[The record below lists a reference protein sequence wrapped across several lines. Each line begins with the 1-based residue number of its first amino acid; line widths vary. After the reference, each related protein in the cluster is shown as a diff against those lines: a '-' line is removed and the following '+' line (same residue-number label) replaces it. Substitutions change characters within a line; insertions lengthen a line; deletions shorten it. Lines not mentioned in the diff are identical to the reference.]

1 MVSNVAIIK
10 GDERG
15 QTIYRSL
22 SLIEDQIR
30 LGQRI
35 VVKPNMVSVSKL
47 LSGTQPDALDAVL
60 RFIRERTDRE
70 VVVAEG
76 CAAAESTAK

>member
-1 MVSNVAIIK
+1 MASNVAIVK

-22 SLIEDQIR
+22 ALIEEQIE

-35 VVKPNMVSVSKL
+35 LVKPNMVSVSKP
-47 LSGTQPDALDAVL
+47 LSGTQPDALEAVL

-70 VVVAEG
+70 VIVG
-76 CAAAESTAK
+76 SH